1 MKVTN
6 NLTEKSYKKQQ
17 KVIHSKQSDHSSN
30 YQNENDYDDQTF
42 EQSIE
47 SKTDQARL
55 KQRRKAGLDISEP
68 LYNNNNIDN
77 AFQQT

>member
-6 NLTEKSYKKQQ
+6 NLTEKSQIKQQ

-42 EQSIE
+42 EKSIE

-55 KQRRKAGLDISEP
+55 KQRKKAGLDISEP